1 MPSAFHEK
9 SGHRPGPGFLFM
21 KCCKKGS
28 GAEVMPHEKMNFIR
42 IPIGA
47 LQPPAYR
54 FSYLRTLA
62 LMAVK
67 MALAVTIHCLN
78 GRLCDI
84 VQQYRKL

>member
-1 MPSAFHEK
+1 
-9 SGHRPGPGFLFM
+9 
-21 KCCKKGS
+21 
-28 GAEVMPHEKMNFIR
+28 MPHEKMNFIR
-42 IPIGA
+42 IPLGA

-54 FSYLRTLA
+54 LSHLRTQA

-67 MALAVTIHCLN
+67 MGLAVTIHCLN